1 MDLPKGLKKK
11 EKPKKSQ
18 SHRNRG
24 MKFESI
30 LIDLFEQLEKEDVLF
45 MQKIPTD
52 WVVQGR
58 GNRIVSA
65 FPKAKSICDFLG
77 CNNKGEAIAIEA
89 KSTKTNTSF
98 AFSNISDHQYRFF
111 DKWCKMSRGYY
122 AIYFSEL
129 KEMYLC
135 EAMHFAKEK
144 QMIDRK
150 SFPYEWFQDPDNAI
164 RINNIDDLRSFFLA

>member
-11 EKPKKSQ
+11 EAPKKSK
-18 SHRNRG
+18 SHQNRG
-24 MKFESI
+24 MKFEK
-30 LIDLFEQLEKEDVLF
+30 LLADLFQELESDGIAF

-52 WVVQGR
+52 WVVQRR
-58 GNRIVSA
+58 GARIVSA

-77 CNNKGEAIAIEA
+77 CNNKGEAFAIEA

-98 AFSNISDHQYRFF
+98 SFSNISEHQYEFF

-129 KEMYLC
+129 DEIYMC
-135 EAMHFAKEK
+135 EAINFAKEK
-144 QMIDRK
+144 ETIGRK
-150 SFPYEWFQDPDNAI
+150 SFPYDWFQDKTNAI
-164 RINNIDDLRSFFLA
+164 KIEDIEDLKSFFLN